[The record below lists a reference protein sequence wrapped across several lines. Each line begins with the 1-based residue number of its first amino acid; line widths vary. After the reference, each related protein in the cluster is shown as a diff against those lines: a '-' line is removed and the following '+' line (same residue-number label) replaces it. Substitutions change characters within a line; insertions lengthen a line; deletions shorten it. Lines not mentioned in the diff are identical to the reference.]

1 MTGDAAD
8 EARLALAIEAL
19 QIDRVTGEV
28 VEAFR
33 GAGIHSILL
42 KGPAIARWLYADGSP
57 RPYIDT
63 DLLVPPDEHAGA
75 VDALVELG
83 FELELGDEDT
93 PGWRM
98 NAHEWRRPDGARID
112 LHRTLVGVGVGPERL
127 WPVLAE
133 QSEPIWVGGVKID
146 SLSGPG
152 RALHVALHAAQH
164 GAWRPQALEDLGR
177 ALGATPLDTW
187 AEAAILARELDAVPA
202 FAAGLR
208 LDARGAEVAARLE
221 LSERGSREVTLR
233 AATPPPGA
241 LGLEELAHAT
251 GLAAKLKLIGRN
263 LVPSPRFMRVWSPLA
278 RRGRLGLAAAYLWR
292 PVAILLRAGPALIA
306 WLRARKQSRGLPR
319 RAE

>member
-1 MTGDAAD
+1 MPADAAD
-8 EARLALAIEAL
+8 EARLAPAIEAL

-28 VEAFR
+28 VKAFR

-63 DLLVPPDEHAGA
+63 DLLAPPDEHARA
-75 VDALVELG
+75 EALLGELG
-83 FELELGDEDT
+83 FALELGDEDT
-93 PGWRM
+93 PGWKM

-112 LHRTLVGVGVGPERL
+112 LHRTLVGVGVGPDRL
-127 WPVLAE
+127 WSVLAR
-133 QSEPIWVGGVKID
+133 QIEPIWVGGVKVD

-177 ALGATPLDTW
+177 ALAATPLDTW
-187 AEAAILARELDAVPA
+187 AEAANLAHQLEAVAA

-208 LDARGAEVAARLE
+208 LDARGAEVAIRLD
-221 LSERGSREVTLR
+221 LPERGSREVALR

-241 LGLEELAHAT
+241 LGLEELSHAT

-263 LVPSPRFMRVWSPLA
+263 LVPSPRFMRIWSPLA
-278 RRGRLGLAAAYLWR
+278 RRGHLGLAAAYLWR
-292 PVAILLRAGPALIA
+292 PLAILLRAGPALIA
-306 WLRARKQSRGLPR
+306 WLRARKQSRALPR
-319 RAE
+319 RGG

>member
-1 MTGDAAD
+1 MPAGAAD
-8 EARLALAIEAL
+8 EARLATAIEAL

-28 VEAFR
+28 VRAFR

-57 RPYIDT
+57 RPYMDT
-63 DLLVPPDEHAGA
+63 DLLVPPEEHPSAMA
-75 VDALVELG
+75 ALRQLG
-83 FELELGDEDT
+83 FALELGDEDT

-98 NAHEWRRPDGARID
+98 NAHEWRRTDGARID
-112 LHRTLVGVGVGPERL
+112 LHRTLVGVGVGPDRL
-127 WPVLAE
+127 WSVLAR
-133 QSEPIWVGGVKID
+133 QIEPIWVGGMKVD
-146 SLSGPG
+146 SLSAAG
-152 RALHVALHAAQH
+152 RALHVSLHAAQH

-177 ALGATPLDTW
+177 ALAATPLDTW
-187 AEAAILARELDAVPA
+187 AEAANLARQLEAVPA

-208 LDARGAEVAARLE
+208 LDARGAEVAVRLE
-221 LSERGSREVTLR
+221 LSERGSREVALR

-241 LGLEELAHAT
+241 LGLEELAHAP

-278 RRGRLGLAAAYLWR
+278 RRGRLGLVSAYLWR

-306 WLRARKQSRGLPR
+306 WLRARRQSRALLR